1 MGAVAKRG
9 ETAAETINFRLR
21 KAKKALID
29 EAANALGKKR
39 SVFMLDALSEKAREV
54 LADRTRFELGQRQ
67 AQAASAREQVAAFL
81 AEQQKQKEQVEQQLA
96 AAQQRLQED
105 RAGAEKVCMCV
116 EGGGAKREEDQW

>member
-9 ETAAETINFRLR
+9 ETAAETINFRLP

-39 SVFMLDALSEKAREV
+39 SVFMLDALSEKAHEV

-67 AQAASAREQVAAFL
+67 ANAFNRLLDEPVDSAAI
-81 AEQQKQKEQVEQQLA
+81 
-96 AAQQRLQED
+96 RLLLRKSPWD
-105 RAGAEKVCMCV
+105 H
-116 EGGGAKREEDQW
+116 